1 MNEIINKLKELCTFE
16 VNLPSLEAPV
26 KVEKLNIN
34 FQNKLQDEL
43 NEVNGENE
51 AALRY
56 LRFINK
62 HIQSYSSQSL
72 NFFDK
77 IKLLGEWYNNIK
89 NIDEKL
95 KFDVSDI
102 KDQTFNFN
110 SSTLMSVNYYI
121 PSLEKE
127 ATLLNFLLN
136 REKVADIDI
145 VYFDN
150 FRFIKE
156 IKFGEDQLYNI
167 SEMEPSFSYD
177 VFLMFDT
184 TIINN
189 ISNHISSNLES
200 INDLRELE
208 GDFTFYTSI

>member
-1 MNEIINKLKELCTFE
+1 MKLKNFLLIIVFSIFSSLIW
-16 VNLPSLEAPV
+16 NL
-26 KVEKLNIN
+26 
-34 FQNKLQDEL
+34 
-43 NEVNGENE
+43 
-51 AALRY
+51 Y
-56 LRFINK
+56 T
-62 HIQSYSSQSL
+62 
-72 NFFDK
+72 
-77 IKLLGEWYNNIK
+77 NIK
-89 NIDEKL
+89 INELSTNLSI
-95 KFDVSDI
+95 VNQDI
-102 KDQTFNFN
+102 IELEILKDQTFNFN

-127 ATLLNFLLN
+127 ATLLHFLLN